1 MTAGDQPEPIAP
13 SDVTQPA
20 PSGGRPERPPRRR
33 FDPLA
38 PVVLT
43 VLVGVGIA
51 ATHHPRTGTYVVC
64 AGLAFGA
71 LLRLLLSPRNAG
83 SLVVRKRRFDFVV
96 LAGLAV
102 ALGVLAAVTPF
113 PAGQG

>member
-1 MTAGDQPEPIAP
+1 VTTGNEPQAVAP
-13 SDVTQPA
+13 TEVTQPT
-20 PSGGRPERPPRRR
+20 PSGGRPERRPRRR

-43 VLVGVGIA
+43 VVVGVIIA
-51 ATHHPRTGTYVVC
+51 AAHHPRAGMYIVC